1 MSASM
6 PEQPK
11 FVQLDPK
18 WKVKGFHATTTVTW
32 KKFVAMLRATGRINE
47 KDKVA
52 AVYVYKRGIM
62 LDLR

>member
-1 MSASM
+1 MSAKM

-18 WKVKGFHATTTVTW
+18 WKPRGAHITTTVTW
-32 KKFVAMLRATGRINE
+32 EKFVGMLKATGRI
-47 KDKVA
+47 KDTDKVA
-52 AVYVYKRGIM
+52 AVYVYERGIT